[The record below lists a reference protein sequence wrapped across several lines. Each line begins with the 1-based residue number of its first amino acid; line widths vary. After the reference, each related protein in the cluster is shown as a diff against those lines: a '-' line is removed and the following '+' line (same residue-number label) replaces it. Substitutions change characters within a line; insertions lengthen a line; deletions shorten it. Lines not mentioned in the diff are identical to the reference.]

1 VDRESSCRK
10 KRTICEW
17 EGVSFMVEITDD
29 APASVED
36 ELRELRTELDDRIP
50 AKWLDHNLLI
60 GTWNI
65 RCFGNVTKKWVST
78 SSDSPKRD
86 LHSLLCIA
94 EIVSRFD
101 VVAIQEVTGNLR
113 ALRYMLKYL
122 NYPDPH
128 WGLILTDVT
137 RGDPGHDERLAFVF
151 DKRRA
156 NLSGLACELVIPE
169 DKVPDAEAAT
179 LRQFARTPYAVSFV
193 SGNRTFILVTLHVIY
208 GNVSQREAELKKIA
222 EWLSEWA
229 RQVNAWDHN
238 LIALGDFNTNRRG
251 DKLYDAFTS
260 TGLEAPQELH
270 DVRRTIFADS
280 AGESYYDQVAWF
292 TGDQGAP
299 RLSLEYTGRAG
310 GFDFVDLVLK
320 DRALSKTSLS
330 WRISDHY
337 PLYVEFSMEK
347 D

>member
-1 VDRESSCRK
+1 
-10 KRTICEW
+10 
-17 EGVSFMVEITDD
+17 MVEITDD
-29 APASVED
+29 PPASVKNELQ
-36 ELRELRTELDDRIP
+36 ELRAELDNQIP
-50 AKWLDHNLLI
+50 PKWLDHNLLI

-78 SSDSPKRD
+78 PSDTPKRD

-137 RGDPGHDERLAFVF
+137 RGDPGNKERLAFVF

-179 LRQFARTPYAVSFV
+179 LRQFARTPYAVSFI

-208 GNVSQREAELKKIA
+208 GNVSNREAELKKIA
-222 EWLSEWA
+222 EWLADWA
-229 RQVNAWDHN
+229 KEVNAWDHN
-238 LIALGDFNTNRRG
+238 LIALGDFNTDRKE
-251 DKLYDAFTS
+251 DDLYKAFTS
-260 TGLEAPQELH
+260 TGLKAPQELD
-270 DVRRTIFADS
+270 DVRRTIFAHS
-280 AGESYYDQVAWF
+280 AGESFYDQIAWF
-292 TGDQGAP
+292 TGEQGAP
-299 RLSLEYTGRAG
+299 CLSLKYTGRAG
-310 GFDFVDLVLK
+310 GFDFVDHVLK

-330 WRISDHY
+330 WRISDHL
-337 PLYVEFSMEK
+337 PLHVEFSMEK
-347 D
+347 E

>member
-1 VDRESSCRK
+1 
-10 KRTICEW
+10 
-17 EGVSFMVEITDD
+17 MVEITDD
-29 APASVED
+29 PPASIKD
-36 ELRELRTELDDRIP
+36 ELRELRAELDDRIP
-50 AKWLDHNLLI
+50 VKWLDHNLLI

-65 RCFGNVTKKWVST
+65 RRFGNVTKKWVST
-78 SSDSPKRD
+78 SSDTPKRD

-122 NYPDPH
+122 NDPDPH

-137 RGDPGHDERLAFVF
+137 RGDPGNDERLAFVF

-169 DKVPDAEAAT
+169 DQVPDAEAAT
-179 LRQFARTPYAVSFV
+179 LRQFARTPYAVSFI

-208 GNVSQREAELKKIA
+208 GNVSQRKAELKKIA
-222 EWLSEWA
+222 EWLAKWA

-238 LIALGDFNTNRRG
+238 LIALGDFNTDRKE
-251 DKLYDAFTS
+251 DALYKALTS
-260 TGLEAPQELH
+260 TGLKAPQELD
-270 DVRRTIFADS
+270 DVRRTIFAHTPE
-280 AGESYYDQVAWF
+280 ESYYDQLAWF

-299 RLSLEYTGRAG
+299 CLSLEYTGRAG

-320 DRALSKTSLS
+320 DRALSKPSLS
-330 WRISDHY
+330 WRISDHI
-337 PLYVEFSMEK
+337 PLYAEFSMEK